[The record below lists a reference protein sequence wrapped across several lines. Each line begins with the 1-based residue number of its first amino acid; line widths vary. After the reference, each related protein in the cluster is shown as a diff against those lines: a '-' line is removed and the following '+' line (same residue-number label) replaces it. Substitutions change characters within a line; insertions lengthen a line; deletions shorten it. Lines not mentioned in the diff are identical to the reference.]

1 MPNFHEIS
9 SKYIVKAFHILT
21 MNICHY
27 SLFCFVFGK
36 LVLLNYYNRYRL
48 SRERKKS
55 NLQRLIS
62 SDFHILSWFNWS
74 FLKDEVGFVWS
85 LFLVQVLFAT
95 SSTYMIKCTF
105 PTKFFRDLFFVLR
118 KKGKWKTAPLAPWY
132 IWYNKLN
139 ETN

>member
-1 MPNFHEIS
+1 MTTFHEIS

-62 SDFHILSWFNWS
+62 SDFHILFYLKSSERWSRFCLKLIFGWSSICNVFNLHDQVHVS
-74 FLKDEVGFVWS
+74 NQIFSGF
-85 LFLVQVLFAT
+85 
-95 SSTYMIKCTF
+95 I
-105 PTKFFRDLFFVLR
+105 FRSKKKR
-118 KKGKWKTAPLAPWY
+118 KNGKRRRWRRDIY
-132 IWYNKLN
+132 DIIN
-139 ETN
+139 

>member
-1 MPNFHEIS
+1 MVTTHASLLASRHQAEDDGHVSARNLTDPFCTQQSMQGVFLSFCAKVVGLQISNQEPPFRQNVSFMTTFHEIS

-62 SDFHILSWFNWS
+62 SDFHILFY
-74 FLKDEVGFVWS
+74 LK
-85 LFLVQVLFAT
+85 
-95 SSTYMIKCTF
+95 SSE
-105 PTKFFRDLFFVLR
+105 R
-118 KKGKWKTAPLAPWY
+118 
-132 IWYNKLN
+132 
-139 ETN
+139 